1 MALLSSFHSIC
12 TLVCLT
18 SVCVRRQYNYV
29 ILMCGTYLYFVSCF
43 FFQVLLTRVVIY
55 NYILTIVAA
64 ALSCK
69 STIKYIYDEDFTLL

>member
-1 MALLSSFHSIC
+1 
-12 TLVCLT
+12 
-18 SVCVRRQYNYV
+18 
-29 ILMCGTYLYFVSCF
+29 MCGTYLYFVSCF

>member
-1 MALLSSFHSIC
+1 
-12 TLVCLT
+12 
-18 SVCVRRQYNYV
+18 
-29 ILMCGTYLYFVSCF
+29 MCGTYLYFVSCF

-69 STIKYIYDEDFTLL
+69 STIKYIYDEDFTLFIVICYPPQTKAFLLINKFNVKNIY